1 MAQSFNE
8 TDGLRLKKLLFVL
21 VLLIFIPAANAAA
34 PTITSYNN
42 SESGNT
48 LYPHINVNDNIN
60 FAVVSNQTIT
70 AWTWLID
77 NVSVSNNYDNYTKSW
92 LTPGNKKVAVNG
104 SNANGSTQVITWLP
118 LVMREKSEAADVSTE
133 LDTSGYTN
141 LTDSISGA
149 NIDYRNF
156 LVAVISPFTSVLGN
170 LFYVFLYGL
179 PLIVIWIR
187 QEKAIIP
194 AVISI
199 ILGGFFI
206 GQLPE
211 SFVSPAIL
219 FVILTTFGII
229 YSLVKER
236 G

>member
-1 MAQSFNE
+1 MAQSLNK
-8 TDGLRLKKLLFVL
+8 GNGLKKLLFVFA
-21 VLLIFIPAANAAA
+21 LLLFIPIVNAAA
-34 PTITSYNN
+34 PAITSYNN
-42 SESGNT
+42 SESGTT
-48 LYPHINVNDNIN
+48 LYPHIDVNDNIQF
-60 FAVVSNQTIT
+60 FAISDQTIT
-70 AWTWLID
+70 TWTWLID
-77 NVSVSNNYDNYTKSW
+77 NVSVSNDYDNYTISW

-141 LTDSISGA
+141 LTNSISGA

-170 LFYVFLYGL
+170 LFYVLLYGL
-179 PLIVIWIR
+179 PMVVIWMR

-194 AVISI
+194 AILSI
-199 ILGGFFI
+199 IIGAFFI

-211 SFVSPAIL
+211 SFVGPTIL
-219 FVILTTFGII
+219 FVILTVFGII

>member
-1 MAQSFNE
+1 MAQSLNK
-8 TDGLRLKKLLFVL
+8 GNGLKKLLFVFA
-21 VLLIFIPAANAAA
+21 LLTFIPTINAAV

-42 SESGNT
+42 SESGVT
-48 LYPHINVNDNIN
+48 LYPHIDVNDNIQF
-60 FAVVSNQTIT
+60 FAVSDQTIT
-70 AWTWLID
+70 TWTWLID

-104 SNANGSTQVITWLP
+104 SNTNGSTQVITWLP
-118 LVMREKSEAADVSTE
+118 LVVREKSEAADVSTE

-141 LTDSISGA
+141 LTNSISGA

-170 LFYVFLYGL
+170 LFYVLLYGL
-179 PLIVIWIR
+179 PMVVIWMR

-194 AVISI
+194 VTISI
-199 ILGGFFI
+199 IIGAFFM

-211 SFVSPAIL
+211 SFVGPAIL
-219 FVILTTFGII
+219 FVILEVFGII

-236 G
+236 S